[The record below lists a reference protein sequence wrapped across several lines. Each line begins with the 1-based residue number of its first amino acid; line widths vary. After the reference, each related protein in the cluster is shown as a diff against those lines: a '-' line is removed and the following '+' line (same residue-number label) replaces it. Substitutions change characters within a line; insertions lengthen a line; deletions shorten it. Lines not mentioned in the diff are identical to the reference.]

1 MWLEYLNSCNR
12 IANFHIVGSVIQI
25 SSLLSWY
32 TCGTA
37 VSVSYNTGIEH
48 ALCLGKF
55 YWLLNFP
62 KIRCWSPTDV
72 FTNLFLNTSF
82 SASLNYSPFM
92 GFIKRFS
99 SFLMWLEIYFYI
111 EIIISR
117 WRVSWNVSTGVTALL
132 HMTGVSFT
140 IIGIYLFLLSVEGK
154 F

>member
-62 KIRCWSPTDV
+62 KIRCWSPSDV

-82 SASLNYSPFM
+82 SASLNYSLFM

-99 SFLMWLEIYFYI
+99 FLMWLEIDFYI

-117 WRVSWNVSTGVTALL
+117 WKVSWNVSTGVTALL

>member
-12 IANFHIVGSVIQI
+12 IANFHIVGSAIQI

-37 VSVSYNTGIEH
+37 VSVSYNTGIEP

-62 KIRCWSPTDV
+62 KIRCWSPSDV

-99 SFLMWLEIYFYI
+99 FLMWLEIDFYV

-117 WRVSWNVSTGVTALL
+117 WKVSWNVSTGVTALL
-132 HMTGVSFT
+132 HMTGASFD